1 MMVGP
6 EVRKYSGHPPWG
18 SQGELQTCRAFIALL
33 EQKRPDINQRV
44 NLFSDFLEGPAL
56 DWFLKLEG
64 GLKQDWNYLQS
75 ELKSKFSVPSLS
87 IVQKFQVRQ
96 SILMQWPKERV
107 QDFVER
113 CILAQFAIEET
124 GKDKVDLHHEPSFE
138 RDVLLNVLLGLR
150 QDLQAKVIEK
160 AENQQTLADF
170 LLLAQN
176 VEKEL
181 ASAVQSIDMVQ
192 DEKKPLLKTYL
203 KSEPLE
209 ERLSDDGQ
217 AEELVRLNM
226 DSHTHSMLGDMP
238 NFNEILPKTGEGKW
252 MVTIDTSSLNSKP
265 KSKSARVTYY
275 EEGIDSE
282 SLEEDTGFLEEDEY
296 IIIESDPLTAESE
309 VRREETPEEWVK
321 KNLLNDETKKLKRG
335 RCDPLTYLEE
345 TYGALPQT
353 FECSICGRHCQDEK
367 KYNLHL
373 LVRHRKNQSEF
384 ACDLCQKVMKT
395 EDSLKKHV
403 RFTCLNERPVSCHIC
418 EKPFIDNKS
427 VRIHVQSVH
436 MKEKPHLCPSCGK
449 GFGTP
454 ISLKSHRENVHEK
467 LKKYTCKVCG
477 KTFGNQGNL
486 YVHNQ
491 RHHER
496 YNFFCDTC
504 GKQFC
509 RPFELRRH
517 MAVKHGEG
525 EMPYPCDQCEKKF
538 FEPKELRSHIAITH
552 QGERPCSCP
561 CCPETFT
568 RKSAMRRHI
577 KRKHADM
584 ASLFIQSTTNSA
596 IVPLPDASGKTPTLF
611 EKVE

>member
-1 MMVGP
+1 
-6 EVRKYSGHPPWG
+6 
-18 SQGELQTCRAFIALL
+18 
-33 EQKRPDINQRV
+33 
-44 NLFSDFLEGPAL
+44 
-56 DWFLKLEG
+56 
-64 GLKQDWNYLQS
+64 
-75 ELKSKFSVPSLS
+75 
-87 IVQKFQVRQ
+87 
-96 SILMQWPKERV
+96 
-107 QDFVER
+107 
-113 CILAQFAIEET
+113 
-124 GKDKVDLHHEPSFE
+124 
-138 RDVLLNVLLGLR
+138 
-150 QDLQAKVIEK
+150 LQAKVIEK
-160 AENQQTLADF
+160 AENRQTLADF

-181 ASAVQSIDMVQ
+181 ASAVPSIDMVQ

-203 KSEPLE
+203 KSEPE

-226 DSHTHSMLGDMP
+226 DSRTHSMLGDMP

-252 MVTIDTSSLNSKP
+252 MVTIDTSSSNSKP

-275 EEGIDSE
+275 EEGRDSE
-282 SLEEDTGFLEEDEY
+282 SLEEDTGFLDEDEF
-296 IIIESDPLTAESE
+296 ITEPTTTAESE
-309 VRREETPEEWVK
+309 VKREETPEEWMK
-321 KNLLNDETKKLKRG
+321 KNLLNEGTCSAL
-335 RCDPLTYLEE
+335 PLTYD
-345 TYGALPQT
+345 
-353 FECSICGRHCQDEK
+353 CSICGRHCQDEK

-384 ACDLCQKVMKT
+384 ACDLCQKVMKS

-403 RFTCLNERPVSCHIC
+403 QFTCLKERPVSCHIC

-449 GFGTP
+449 GFCTP
-454 ISLKSHRENVHEK
+454 TSLKSHRENVHEK

-477 KTFGNQGNL
+477 KTYGNQGNL

-538 FEPKELRSHIAITH
+538 FEPKELRSHVAITH

-596 IVPLPDASGKTPTLF
+596 VVPLSDASEKTPTLF